1 MKMCVKFRWTLLL
14 FAAIGGV
21 CALEIQAGNPPN
33 ATQKDN
39 IENVAVALDP
49 ASKPE
54 IMSMIV
60 EDHPQSTAATKSGK
74 SLDLN
79 GLKPSKDLSDVSMD
93 DDDDDDDFIPKIL
106 APKMINSTK
115 GVCEKGGLTYEEGEK
130 LEVGCDSVCTCVKGK
145 MDCVDRCQRPFIRR
159 GKKIDDPLCKEKL
172 VEEDSCC
179 SVMQCTSDTHETGC
193 NHKNKSYQFGDI
205 VKDDC
210 EEICTCQN
218 DGHMD
223 CKERCP
229 PLTTLNDK
237 CLKIK
242 DENDAC
248 CMKVI
253 CDVTLNDNKLIGA
266 KYINQSAIKLEFEGN
281 QTLPLIEV
289 SEDKNSWKTYTP
301 LSGGFLT
308 NIDNNFKYARIE
320 ESDDFV
326 EIQEYNNEG
335 CEFKGE
341 MYKFGAEF
349 NDGCE
354 SFCVCKEEGVK
365 CLKMDC
371 PTYFGTDVLDPNCI
385 EWETVPTNFTPIAPK
400 CCPEKLRCKNNG
412 SCIYQGVTYPNW
424 QQIPENVTGCQK
436 RCYCEMNNVECQNIC
451 PPVTAHPPS
460 NLDCLPQH
468 ATLGHMPG
476 EDCCVYWT
484 CKEESKI
491 NSTQEEKPPS
501 KTVGPLVVLTNGIN
515 EKQNVTKK
523 VLSGQENNYFD
534 KKPTANGEYLGPFN
548 PAYKPTPKPQKDI
561 KSKPNKVYVT
571 PPTTNAIVPQSNPPS
586 VLGGDLSH
594 LLNQQPQFG
603 GNYPIFGI
611 QHIPINPNPN
621 NNLEIPFNKN
631 HATIEQLLQEVHKN
645 RPALPPQIP
654 PFPPHYPINNN
665 GHIFIPPNHPFT
677 NGQPSHQNAT
687 DFGVYQ
693 HNFASSDVN
702 VDILEA
708 LDAHTVRLVFTVPT
722 VFVGL
727 RGGVEVRYTDS
738 NNPDVDTWQLQN
750 YTSPDDVIRTP
761 QLEFELLNL
770 RAETEYKIKVT
781 LQLDGLHNKPSS
793 QIYSIKTLQENKV
806 STPQMIPIDPELAV
820 TAVNATWVNLSWRK
834 FTDYELQLI
843 DGLQIRFK
851 EIDGK
856 IYNATALIHRAITGF
871 TIDNLKPDT
880 KYEVGL
886 FFIPFAGQPNELY
899 AEHMVNFATTT
910 EYDTYGFNVTLE
922 ISLIKPTNIEITWSG
937 VPYPEDK
944 YVNIYRAIYQSD
956 SGKGDSSTFKMAKR
970 DSTPKVLI
978 TDLKPGT
985 RYRLWLEVYLTNG
998 KIKTSNVQD
1007 FITKPRSPPSLG
1019 ASSKQDKLS
1028 GELPDEKSDYY
1039 GSLVV
1044 VAILASVAIL
1054 STLVLLL
1061 ILFKR
1066 HSQNKACITPP
1077 PRVSQSAYDNPTYKV
1092 EIQQETMDL

>member
-491 NSTQEEKPPS
+491 N
-501 KTVGPLVVLTNGIN
+501 N
-515 EKQNVTKK
+515 
-523 VLSGQENNYFD
+523 
-534 KKPTANGEYLGPFN
+534 
-548 PAYKPTPKPQKDI
+548 
-561 KSKPNKVYVT
+561 
-571 PPTTNAIVPQSNPPS
+571 
-586 VLGGDLSH
+586 
-594 LLNQQPQFG
+594 
-603 GNYPIFGI
+603 
-611 QHIPINPNPN
+611 
-621 NNLEIPFNKN
+621 
-631 HATIEQLLQEVHKN
+631 
-645 RPALPPQIP
+645 
-654 PFPPHYPINNN
+654 
-665 GHIFIPPNHPFT
+665 
-677 NGQPSHQNAT
+677 
-687 DFGVYQ
+687 FGVYQ